1 MRRRTKKSKSI
12 FLIILLA
19 IIVMLVAVY
28 IGKDILFKS
37 ETNMTKYDSS
47 SEEKI
52 DNQAGVLKKHQYM
65 WLN

>member
-28 IGKDILFKS
+28 IGKDILFEN
-37 ETNMTKYDSS
+37 ETNMTQYDSS

-52 DNQAGVLKKHQYM
+52 DNQ
-65 WLN
+65 N